1 MRAFNHRLR
10 DGSHSFLSSFRESL
24 LATGA
29 EGEARGQEK
38 NLSPPRSWETF
49 HGMEKEPF
57 LGGEKEQRA
66 HSLGFWLAHS
76 NFHFLRG

>member
-49 HGMEKEPF
+49 HGMEKEPSWEGRKSKG
-57 LGGEKEQRA
+57 LTA
-66 HSLGFWLAHS
+66 
-76 NFHFLRG
+76 